1 MARQLRIEYN
11 GALYHVM
18 SRGNEQREIILGDE
32 DRFSFLDCLSEMSD
46 RFEVDIFAYVL
57 MDNHYLC

>member
-1 MARQLRIEYN
+1 MARQLRIEYD

-32 DRFSFLDCLSEMSD
+32 DRFSFLDCLSETSD
-46 RFEVDIFAYVL
+46 
-57 MDNHYLC
+57 

>member
-1 MARQLRIEYN
+1 MAGQLRIEYD